1 MLLSEQEQCKNH
13 FSQSIGESFL
23 SFGFSGSFVV
33 PVRRLLPAGG
43 LWAAGETRFVA
54 SRGKGKMKAAGFSV
68 VRECS
73 AWR

>member
-1 MLLSEQEQCKNH
+1 M
-13 FSQSIGESFL
+13 
-23 SFGFSGSFVV
+23 SFGFSGSFAV
-33 PVRRLLPAGG
+33 PVRRLLTAGG
-43 LWAAGETRFVA
+43 LWVAGEARFMA